1 MKKKNTDR
9 KNLEYFGSKCVLL
22 AVAILLIAGTIVVT
36 HVIPGLISSDMYT
49 VLSIIALIIVAAV
62 MLLEIRTYIQLRN
75 EGIRSIYR
83 EKDVEVEKFGKF
95 NKLVG
100 NNSFI
105 YNFQPII
112 DAKNGDIFAY
122 EALMRSSSEIGL
134 FPLDI
139 LKYAEISQ
147 QLYSIEFYTF
157 FNSLRFYHENQ
168 EKFAGRKL
176 FINSIPSITLSQKDL
191 NMLTKLYGD
200 ITKNTVVEILEDDDD
215 TDESCCAFEQ
225 IRELFGCQI
234 AIDDYGS
241 GYANESKLINNNPN
255 YIKVDI
261 TLISS
266 IDSDMKKQLL
276 VSNIIKFASKYD
288 IKVLAEGVETK
299 EELKK
304 LLELGVDY
312 IQGFYLARPAVE
324 LLQEIPTEIK
334 DFIIE
339 QNIRLSRYDNDRKVY
354 AAKDGE
360 RVKLL
365 DIALDKNVI
374 INVAEGEVTLV
385 GEPKHSIEMAIRT
398 QNNSDCR
405 INLENV
411 NIMGLEAATIQV
423 GENSSLTLNLIG
435 ANNLQKDGIYVPG
448 DSTLQ
453 ICGDGS
459 LDINVSRN
467 EGTGIGAP
475 FTDEFGTIIVDLGGS
490 VSVVSSGDKIVCIG
504 GGRQSKNAAIKLLRG
519 SVLVKGRGIKA
530 IGVGAASGKL
540 TFVNTD
546 AELKIEASGNEVV
559 GIGGYSGEMDIVSSG
574 RISSRIDGDKL
585 AGIGT
590 YSGGTGRILISGGC
604 VHSEVRGSDGVCIGS
619 LGGAVDI
626 MCGADMTDAYGEGT
640 RVTGIGNVGGSAQLT
655 ISGGTV
661 VSKILAAEANCF
673 GGELVVTGGSV
684 ISNADAVIN
693 AVNSFGEQ
701 LKPLVIENE
710 SSYEK
715 HIVTPKGDYV
725 YRAELCDGVDFLRVF
740 IPEECEVRDIERV

>member
-1 MKKKNTDR
+1 MNTRKNDR
-9 KNLEYFGSKCVLL
+9 RNLEYFGTKCVLL
-22 AVAILLIAGTIVVT
+22 AIAILLIAGTIVVSRI
-36 HVIPGLISSDMYT
+36 IPGLINDDMYT
-49 VLSIIALIIVAAV
+49 VLSIIALIIVAVV
-62 MLLEIRTYIQLRN
+62 MILEIRTYLLLRN

-112 DAKNGDIFAY
+112 DAKNGEIFAY

-168 EKFAGRKL
+168 DKFAGRKL

-191 NMLTKLYGD
+191 SMLTKLYGD
-200 ITKNTVVEILEDDDD
+200 ITKNTVVEILEDNDD

-241 GYANESKLINNNPN
+241 GYAGESKLINNNPN
-255 YIKVDI
+255 YIKIDI
-261 TLISS
+261 ALISS

-312 IQGFYLARPAVE
+312 IQGFYLAKPSVE
-324 LLQEIPTEIK
+324 LLQEIPTEKK
-334 DFIIE
+334 DYIIE

-354 AAKDGE
+354 TAKNGE

-365 DIALDKNVI
+365 DVALDKNVI
-374 INVAEGEVTLV
+374 INVTEGEVTLV

-398 QNNSDCR
+398 ANNSDCR

-411 NIMGLEAATIQV
+411 NIMGLEAAAIQV
-423 GENSSLTLNLIG
+423 GENAALTLKLVG

-448 DSTLQ
+448 DSTLR

-475 FTDEFGTIIVDLGGS
+475 FTEEFGTIIVDAEGS

-504 GGRQSKNAAIKLLRG
+504 GGKQNENASIKLLRG
-519 SVLVKGRGIKA
+519 KVLAKGRGIKA
-530 IGVGAASGKL
+530 IGIGASNGKL
-540 TFVNTD
+540 SFMNTN
-546 AELKIEASGNEVV
+546 AELNIEVSGNEVI

-590 YSGGTGRILISGGC
+590 YSGGTGRILISGGY

-619 LGGAVDI
+619 LGGAVDV
-626 MCGADMTDAYGEGT
+626 MCGADMVDAYGEGT
-640 RVTGIGNVGGSAQLT
+640 RITGIGSCGGSAQLT

-661 VSKILAAEANCF
+661 VSKILAADANCYD
-673 GGELVVTGGSV
+673 GRIVITGGSV

-693 AVNSFGEQ
+693 AENSFGEK
-701 LKPLVIENE
+701 LKPMIVE
-710 SSYEK
+710 SPSYEK

-725 YRAELCDGVDFLRVF
+725 YRAELWGGNEYLRVF
-740 IPEECEVRDIERV
+740 IPIDCDIRDIDNN

>member
-157 FNSLRFYHENQ
+157 FNSLRFYHKNQ

>member
-1 MKKKNTDR
+1 MKKRNMDR
-9 KNLEYFGSKCVLL
+9 RNLEYFGIKCVLL

-36 HVIPGLISSDMYT
+36 HVAPGLISGSMYT
-49 VLSIIALIIVAAV
+49 VLSIIALIIVASV

-312 IQGFYLARPAVE
+312 IQGFYVARPAVE
-324 LLQEIPTEIK
+324 LLQEIPAEIK

-354 AAKDGE
+354 TAKDGE

-365 DIALDKNVI
+365 DVALDKNVI
-374 INVAEGEVTLV
+374 INVSEGEVTLV

-411 NIMGLEAATIQV
+411 NIMGLEAAAIQV
-423 GENSSLTLNLIG
+423 GENASLTLNLVG
-435 ANNLQKDGIYVPG
+435 VNNLQKDGIRVPA
-448 DSTLQ
+448 DSTLR
-453 ICGDGS
+453 ICGDGN

-475 FTDEFGTIIVDLGGS
+475 FTEEFGTIIVDAGGNIN
-490 VSVVSSGDKIVCIG
+490 VTSSGDKIVCIG
-504 GGRQSKNAAIKLLRG
+504 GGKQNENASVKLLRG
-519 SVLVKGRGIKA
+519 KVNVKGRGIKA
-530 IGVGAASGKL
+530 IGVGAPNGKF
-540 TFVNTD
+540 TFVNTG
-546 AELKIEASGNEVV
+546 AELNIEMSGNEVI
-559 GIGGYSGEMDIVSSG
+559 GIGGYLGEMDIVSSG

-590 YSGGTGRILISGGC
+590 YSGGTGRILISGGY
-604 VHSEVRGSDGVCIGS
+604 VHSEVRGSEGVCIGS
-619 LGGAVDI
+619 LGGEIDI
-626 MCGADMTDAYGEGT
+626 MCGADMVDAYGEGT
-640 RVTGIGNVGGSAQLT
+640 RITGIGNGDDSTRLT
-655 ISGGTV
+655 VSGGTV

-673 GGELVVTGGSV
+673 GGGVVITGGSV
-684 ISNADAVIN
+684 ISNADAKIN
-693 AVNSFGEQ
+693 AENSFGEKLQ
-701 LKPLVIENE
+701 PLVIENE
-710 SSYEK
+710 TSYMK
-715 HIVTPKGDYV
+715 HVVTPKGDYV
-725 YRAELCDGVDFLRVF
+725 YHAELCDGVDYLRVF
-740 IPEECEVRDIERV
+740 IPEDCELRNIEDV

>member
-22 AVAILLIAGTIVVT
+22 AVAILLIAGTIIVT

-157 FNSLRFYHENQ
+157 FNSLRYYHENQ

-324 LLQEIPTEIK
+324 LLQEIPAEIK

-448 DSTLQ
+448 DSTLR

-504 GGRQSKNAAIKLLRG
+504 GGRQNKNAAIKLLRG

-559 GIGGYSGEMDIVSSG
+559 GIGGYAGEMDIVSSG
-574 RISSRIDGDKL
+574 RINSRIDGDKL

-590 YSGGTGRILISGGC
+590 YSGGTGRILISGGS

-673 GGELVVTGGSV
+673 GGGLVVTGGSV

-701 LKPLVIENE
+701 LKPLVIESE

-715 HIVTPKGDYV
+715 HFVTPKGDYV
-725 YRAELCDGVDFLRVF
+725 YRAELCDGVDYLRVF
-740 IPEECEVRDIERV
+740 IPEECEIRDIEDV

>member
-22 AVAILLIAGTIVVT
+22 AVAILLIAGTIIVT

-157 FNSLRFYHENQ
+157 FNSLRYYHENQ

-448 DSTLQ
+448 DSTLR

-504 GGRQSKNAAIKLLRG
+504 GGRQNKNAAIKLLRG

-559 GIGGYSGEMDIVSSG
+559 GIGGYAGEMDIVSSG
-574 RISSRIDGDKL
+574 RINSRIDGDKL

-590 YSGGTGRILISGGC
+590 YSGGTGRILISGGS

-673 GGELVVTGGSV
+673 GGGLVVTGGSV

-701 LKPLVIENE
+701 LKPLVIESE

-715 HIVTPKGDYV
+715 HFVTPKGDYV
-725 YRAELCDGVDFLRVF
+725 YRAELCDGVDYLRVF
-740 IPEECEVRDIERV
+740 IPEECEIRDIEDV

>member
-1 MKKKNTDR
+1 MNRKNTDR
-9 KNLEYFGSKCVLL
+9 RNLEYFGIKCIFL

-36 HVIPGLISSDMYT
+36 HLIPGLISGDMYT
-49 VLSIIALIIVAAV
+49 VLSVIALIIVAAV
-62 MLLEIRTYIQLRN
+62 MMIEIRTYIQLRN

-112 DAKNGDIFAY
+112 DAKNGEIFAY

-168 EKFAGRKL
+168 DQFKGRKL

-225 IRELFGCQI
+225 IRQLFGCQI

-241 GYANESKLINNNPN
+241 GYANETKLINNNPN
-255 YIKVDI
+255 YIKIDI

-304 LLELGVDY
+304 LLELGIDY
-312 IQGFYLARPAVE
+312 IQGFYVARPAPE
-324 LLQEIPTEIK
+324 LLQEIPAEIK
-334 DFIIE
+334 DYIIE

-354 AAKDGE
+354 AAKNGE
-360 RVKLL
+360 RIKLL
-365 DIALDKNVI
+365 DVALDKNVI
-374 INVAEGEVTLV
+374 ISVSEGEVTLV
-385 GEPKHSIEMAIRT
+385 GEPRHSIEMAIRT
-398 QNNSDCR
+398 QNNSECR

-411 NIMGLEAATIQV
+411 NIMGLEAAAIQV
-423 GENSSLTLNLIG
+423 GENSTLTLNLIG
-435 ANNLQKDGIYVPG
+435 ENNLQKDGIRVPA
-448 DSTLQ
+448 DSTLR
-453 ICGDGS
+453 ICGDGN
-459 LDINVSRN
+459 LNVNVSRN

-475 FTDEFGTIIVDLGGS
+475 FTDEFGTIVIDVGGIVN
-490 VSVVSSGDKIVCIG
+490 VVSSGDKIVCVG
-504 GGRQSKNAAIKLLRG
+504 GGKQGKNDSVKLLRG
-519 SVLVKGRGIKA
+519 NVNIKGRGIKA
-530 IGVGAASGKL
+530 IGIGAANGKL
-540 TFVNTD
+540 AFVNTG
-546 AELKIEASGNEVV
+546 AELNIEMSGNEVI
-559 GIGGYSGEMDIVSSG
+559 GIGGYSGEMDIVSNG

-590 YSGGTGRILISGGC
+590 YSGGTGRILISGGY
-604 VHSEVRGSDGVCIGS
+604 VHSEVRGSEGVCIGS
-619 LGGAVDI
+619 LDGAVDI
-626 MCGADMTDAYGEGT
+626 VCSADMVDAYAEGT
-640 RVTGIGNVGGSAQLT
+640 RITGIGNGEGSARLT
-655 ISGGTV
+655 VSGGTV
-661 VSKILAAEANCF
+661 VSKILAAEAKCF
-673 GGELVVTGGSV
+673 GGGIVVTGGSI
-684 ISNADAVIN
+684 ISNSDAVID
-693 AVNSFGEQ
+693 AENSFGEK

-710 SSYEK
+710 TSYMK
-715 HIVTPKGDYV
+715 HVVTPKGDYV
-725 YRAELCDGVDFLRVF
+725 YHAELSDGVDYLRVF
-740 IPEECEVRDIERV
+740 IPEDCEIRNIEDV